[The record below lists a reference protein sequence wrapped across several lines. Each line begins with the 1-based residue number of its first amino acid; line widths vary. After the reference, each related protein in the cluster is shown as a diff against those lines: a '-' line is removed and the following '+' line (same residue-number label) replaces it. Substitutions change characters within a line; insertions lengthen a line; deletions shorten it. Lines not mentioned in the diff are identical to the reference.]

1 VTGKPEWQRPI
12 TKDRSEVLSW
22 LGASRR
28 GASHARE
35 QATAGRTFESIG
47 DEWLDG
53 VKAGRISRRKGRSKP
68 YSPTTLADYARAYRN
83 FLRPEFGPMPAD
95 DIGEL
100 EWQMWCDR
108 LSREGL
114 SRSRISTLVAVASAI
129 YAWAITPTRRYASRN
144 PLRLIELPPNNEKP
158 RLRVAFA
165 AEAEQLLAALAHEDA
180 VSYAIAFYAGLRRS
194 EIHRLDW
201 PDVLDGR
208 RIASRLLVARS
219 KSEAGTER
227 RPPIA
232 EPLRDVLAR
241 AWMRQ
246 GRPAA
251 GQVIERSV
259 MSGKLAERATKAWT
273 EAGLNRITL
282 HECRHT
288 YASLLMAA
296 GYTLKELMEF
306 MGHADL
312 QMVNRYVK
320 LLPQPGEE
328 DTAARLNDYLA
339 RARHRQR

>member
-1 VTGKPEWQRPI
+1 LTGSAEWQKPV
-12 TKDRSEVLSW
+12 TKDRNEVLSW
-22 LGASRR
+22 LGIGKR
-28 GASHARE
+28 GAAQARE
-35 QATAGRTFESIG
+35 RTKAPRTFESLG
-47 DEWLDG
+47 DEWIAG
-53 VKAGRISRRKGRSKP
+53 VKAGTIGRRKGRSKA
-68 YSPTTLADYARAYRN
+68 YSQTTLIDYARAYQN

-129 YAWAITPTRRYASRN
+129 YAWGLTPTRRYVTRN
-144 PLRLIELPPNNEKP
+144 PLRLIELPPNDERP

-165 AEAEQLLAALAHEDA
+165 AEAEQLLDALGSEDA
-180 VSYAIAFYAGLRRS
+180 LPYAIAFYAGLRRS
-194 EIHRLDW
+194 EIHRLEW
-201 PDVLDGR
+201 PDVLHEG
-208 RIASRLLVARS
+208 RIASRLLVVRS

-232 EPLRDVLAR
+232 DPLREILAR
-241 AWMRQ
+241 AWLRQ
-246 GRPAA
+246 GRPDA
-251 GQVIERSV
+251 GRVLERSV
-259 MSGKLAERATKAWT
+259 MSGKLAERATQAWA
-273 EAGLNRITL
+273 ENGLKRITL

-320 LLPQPGEE
+320 LLPQPGED
-328 DTAARLNDYLA
+328 DTAQRLNTYLTQ
-339 RARHRQR
+339 ARHSR